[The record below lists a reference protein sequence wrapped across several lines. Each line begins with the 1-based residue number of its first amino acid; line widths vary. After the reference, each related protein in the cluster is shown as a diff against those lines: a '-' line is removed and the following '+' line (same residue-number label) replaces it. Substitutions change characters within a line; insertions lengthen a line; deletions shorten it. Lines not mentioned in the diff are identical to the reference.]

1 MDSTT
6 TTLPATTP
14 ADGPPAEEAV
24 STDTP
29 AMCGLI
35 LTPAVAAPGK
45 LTATVLAP
53 DGDPV
58 HAENLD
64 PNDPA
69 AVAAF
74 LAAAGDRAADAG
86 LAFDPAAGRA
96 EVLRAGLAMNSGAVP
111 AGRPAGP
118 DRDAVLA
125 ALRLRVVGET
135 PGGQSVVFSDL
146 TGKVSEFGGLGRLR
160 KADLVRV
167 AGPPAR
173 ALLEKAAGERRPG
186 VYTVAEAAEAVAE
199 ATSAAPR
206 YEAGNVWGQG
216 VWREAG
222 TDELFVV
229 NGDAVL
235 RGAPDGDWTVY
246 PDHRVGGKALERDRS
261 KAWAPDDLLACVTSA
276 TDADA
281 RDLLARLRELVGKWT
296 WTRPGDGDALAGL
309 VLAGY
314 VPGTLSWRP
323 LPEVVAKSGDGKSVL
338 IDRLLLPLWR
348 GPHGRAAWINPSTEA
363 GLRQHLGNTS
373 LAYLCD
379 EWDSWGNHAER
390 VQQFLRSGGRGGVT
404 LRGTPGQKALSTR
417 CDSLVVRVGVH
428 GTRGAPQDENRRMV
442 IDMDT
447 PAERRLP
454 ALPTA
459 AELHALRDDL
469 IAQAVRL
476 ARPADAL
483 IRVLNGV
490 TVDGVHPRVA
500 ESFSVPAA
508 FLTVFEFGADA
519 TRERAEER
527 LLGLLAGRAG
537 ELDTVT
543 TEEAILRAVLSAP
556 VRLSGSLK
564 EAPGGR
570 RDSCPAEY
578 PLGRLLGAEA
588 GMKFWKGV
596 AGIDVRSGEARR
608 KLAAVGFR
616 VFPDRIEEGKP
627 GVFVAGPA
635 VCDTVLKGTG
645 HERAD
650 LNQVLRRL
658 DGAEGSKQRL
668 GPGLPAVNGVF
679 VPLEAFDIAVVEPE
693 RRGGGVD

>member
-1 MDSTT
+1 MDTT
-6 TTLPATTP
+6 TTLPVTTP
-14 ADGPPAEEAV
+14 ADDPAAEEAV
-24 STDTP
+24 PTGTP

-45 LTATVLAP
+45 LTATALAP
-53 DGDPV
+53 DGNPV

-74 LAAAGDRAADAG
+74 LAAAGDRAAEEG
-86 LAFDPAAGRA
+86 LAFDLAAGRA

-111 AGRPAGP
+111 GGRPAGP
-118 DRDAVLA
+118 DRHAVLA
-125 ALRLRVVGET
+125 ALRVRVVGET
-135 PGGQSVVFSDL
+135 PCGRSVVFSDL
-146 TGKVSEFGGLGRLR
+146 TGKVSEFGGLGRLK
-160 KADLVRV
+160 KADLMRV

-216 VWREAG
+216 VWKDAG
-222 TDELFVV
+222 ADALYVV

-235 RGAPDGDWTVY
+235 RGTPDGTWEEY
-246 PDHRVGGKALERDRS
+246 ADHRVGGKALERDRS
-261 KAWAPDDLLACVTSA
+261 KAWAPDDLLDRVTTA
-276 TDADA
+276 AAADA
-281 RDLLARLRELVGKWT
+281 RNLLARLRALIGEWT

-338 IDRLLLPLWR
+338 VDRLLSPLWR
-348 GPHGRAAWINPSTEA
+348 GPHGRAAWINPSSEA
-363 GLRQHLGNTS
+363 GLRQHLGNTA

-379 EWDSWGNHAER
+379 EWDSWGRHQQA
-390 VQQFLRSGGRGGVT
+390 VQKFLRSGGRGGVT

-428 GTRGAPQDENRRMV
+428 GTRGAAQDENRRMV
-442 IDMDT
+442 INMDT
-447 PAERRLP
+447 PAEHRLP
-454 ALPTA
+454 DLPTA

-483 IRVLNGV
+483 VRRLNGV
-490 TVDGVHPRVA
+490 TAPGMHARVA

-508 FLTVFEFGADA
+508 FLTVFEHGAGA
-519 TRERAEER
+519 TKGQAEDR

-543 TEEAILRAVLSAP
+543 TEDAILRTVLSSQI
-556 VRLSGSLK
+556 RLSGSLK
-564 EAPGGR
+564 DAPGDR
-570 RDSCPAEY
+570 RDSCPTEY

-596 AGIDVRSGEARR
+596 AGMDVRIKEARR
-608 KLAAVGFR
+608 KLAGVGFR
-616 VFPDRIEEGKP
+616 VFPARIKAGKP
-627 GVFVAGPA
+627 VVFVAGPV
-635 VCDTVLKGTG
+635 VCDTLLKGTG
-645 HERAD
+645 HEHAD

-679 VPLEAFDIAVVEPE
+679 VPLETFDIAVVERE
-693 RRGGGVD
+693 DRATAEG